1 MTSTLSAIIVL
12 LALVGASSALLRV
25 PLKRVQSARNQLREV
40 GTVLNVTHGW
50 SLGNALGG
58 PFPEPLKNYLDA
70 QYYGD
75 VTLGTPPQVFR
86 VVFDTGSS
94 NLWVPS
100 SKCPFTNIA
109 CMLHHKYNS
118 KKSSTYAKN
127 GTQFE
132 IRYGSGSVKGELS
145 TDVFGLGDIRLQGQT
160 FAEILRE
167 SGLAF
172 IAAKFDGILGLGY
185 PQISVLNVPPVF
197 DNMVAQGVAP
207 KPVFSVYLDRNASDP
222 NGGEVLFGGIDEAH
236 YTGNIT
242 YVPVTRK
249 GYWQFHMNGVKVG
262 DNATFCNGG
271 CAAIADTGTSLI
283 AGPTEEIHKLNV
295 AIGAAPFMAGE
306 YIVSCKSIPTLPK
319 INFNFNGNEFVLEG
333 KDYVLQVS
341 QAGIPLCLSGFIG
354 LDVPAPLGPL
364 WILGDVFIGRY
375 YTIFDRGNDRVGF
388 AESR

>member
-1 MTSTLSAIIVL
+1 MEARLSAIVVL
-12 LALVGASSALLRV
+12 LALAGVASALLRYEQHFCE
-25 PLKRVQSARNQLREV
+25 KRAFCI
-40 GTVLNVTHGW
+40 T
-50 SLGNALGG
+50 A
-58 PFPEPLKNYLDA
+58 PFCAA

-75 VTLGTPPQVFR
+75 ITIGTPPQVFR

-109 CMLHHKYNS
+109 CMLHHKYHSSNS
-118 KKSSTYAKN
+118 KTYVKN

-145 TDVFGLGDIRLQGQT
+145 TDVFGLGDVRVQSQT

-185 PQISVLNVPPVF
+185 PQISVLSVPPVF
-197 DNMVAQGVAP
+197 DNMVAQGVAA
-207 KPVFSVYLDRNASDP
+207 KPVFSVYLDRNTSDP

-249 GYWQFHMNGVKVG
+249 GYWQFHMDSVIVG
-262 DNATFCNGG
+262 TNVSFCNGG
-271 CAAIADTGTSLI
+271 CEAIADTGTSLI
-283 AGPTEEIHKLNV
+283 AGPSSEIQKLNM
-295 AIGAAPFMAGE
+295 AIGAAPFTAGE
-306 YIVSCKSIPTLPK
+306 YIVSCKSIPNLPNITFTL
-319 INFNFNGNEFVLEG
+319 NGEEFMLQG
-333 KDYVLQVS
+333 KDYVLQASTSVS

-354 LDVPAPLGPL
+354 LDVPAPMGPL

>member
-1 MTSTLSAIIVL
+1 MEARLSTIVVL
-12 LALVGASSALLRV
+12 LALAGVASALLRV
-25 PLKRVQSARNQLREV
+25 PLKRMKSVRDHLREV
-40 GTVLNVTHGW
+40 GTPLNVTRTW
-50 SLGNALGG
+50 SLGGAFAG

-75 VTLGTPPQVFR
+75 ITLGTPPQVFR

-100 SKCPFTNIA
+100 SKCSFTNIA
-109 CMLHHKYNS
+109 CWLHHKYH
-118 KKSSTYAKN
+118 SSRSTTYQKN
-127 GTQFE
+127 GTAFE
-132 IRYGSGSVKGELS
+132 IRYGSGSVKGVLS
-145 TDVFGLGDIRLQGQT
+145 TDVFGLGNVTVRSQT
-160 FAEILRE
+160 FAEIIDE

-185 PQISVLNVPPVF
+185 PRISVLGVPPVF
-197 DNMVAQGVAP
+197 DNMVAQGVAA

-222 NGGEVLFGGIDEAH
+222 QGGEVLFGGIDKAH

-249 GYWQFHMNGVKVG
+249 GYWQFHMDGVTVG
-262 DNATFCNGG
+262 TNTTFCNGG
-271 CAAIADTGTSLI
+271 CEAIADTGTSLI
-283 AGPTEEIHKLNV
+283 AGPSEEIQKLNL
-295 AIGAAPFMAGE
+295 AIGAAPFTAGE
-306 YIVSCKSIPTLPK
+306 YLVSCKSIPKLPNITFTL
-319 INFNFNGNEFVLEG
+319 NGHDFQLQG
-333 KDYVLQVS
+333 KDYVMQVS

-354 LDVPAPLGPL
+354 LDVPAPMGPL

-388 AESR
+388 AQSR

>member
-1 MTSTLSAIIVL
+1 MQARLSTIVL
-12 LALVGASSALLRV
+12 LLALAGAASALLRV
-25 PLKRVQSARNQLREV
+25 PLKKMKSTREHLREV
-40 GTVLNVTHGW
+40 GTPINVTRGW
-50 SLGNALGG
+50 SFGSALGG
-58 PFPEPLKNYLDA
+58 PVPEPLKNYLDA

-75 VTLGTPPQVFR
+75 ITLGTPPQVFR

-109 CMLHHKYNS
+109 CMLHHKYYA
-118 KKSSTYAKN
+118 KKSSTYVKN
-127 GTQFE
+127 GTKFE
-132 IRYGSGSVKGELS
+132 IRYGSGSVTGELS
-145 TDVFGLGDIRLQGQT
+145 TDVFGLGDVRVQSQT
-160 FAEILRE
+160 FAEILHE

-185 PQISVLNVPPVF
+185 PQISVLGVPPVF
-197 DNMVAQGVAP
+197 DNMVAQGVAT
-207 KPVFSVYLDRNASDP
+207 KPVFSVYLDRNATDP

-236 YTGNIT
+236 YTGNIS

-249 GYWQFHMNGVKVG
+249 GYWQFHMDGLKVG

-271 CAAIADTGTSLI
+271 CEAIADTGTSLI
-283 AGPTEEIHKLNV
+283 AGPTEEIQKLNL
-295 AIGAAPFMAGE
+295 AIGAAPFTAGE
-306 YIVSCKSIPTLPK
+306 YLVSCKSIPTLPK
-319 INFNFNGNEFVLEG
+319 ITFNLNGHEFVLEG
-333 KDYVLQVS
+333 KDYILQVS